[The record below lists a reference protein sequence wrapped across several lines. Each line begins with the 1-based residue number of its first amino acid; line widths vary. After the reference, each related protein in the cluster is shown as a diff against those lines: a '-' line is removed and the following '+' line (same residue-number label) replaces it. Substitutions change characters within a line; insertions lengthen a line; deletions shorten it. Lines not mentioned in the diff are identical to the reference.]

1 MLQQL
6 GQHDF
11 SSLGVVFWVN
21 RGIVG
26 GRVLRDAGNHG
37 RFGQG
42 EVRGVFAKIAL
53 GRGLYAVTTLS
64 KVHGVHVGFQ
74 NLVFAHLLFDAE
86 REHLFLQFPLQAV
99 HERRLVQEVGKHVV
113 LDQLLGQRAGS
124 LAPFEAGEDG
134 TYARPH
140 DTLRVDAVVLVE
152 TLVLDGDECLAD
164 IVREGVNGLVHAVR
178 VRVRKFL
185 QQGAVRLGVDEGRE
199 SLRPHVVRGDDGG
212 VVDDD
217 FREIARSSDHKN
229 HEYKKAD

>member
-1 MLQQL
+1 MRRVNLQAAAKYQVPRLLVGVAFTFLQVIIKLVQQCVYEIAVWAGLFIWRVDFYAFVYVVGHRLVKRRLRDVTLLQQL

-11 SSLGVVFWVN
+11 SSLGVVFRVN

-53 GRGLYAVTTLS
+53 GRGLYAVTTVS

-152 TLVLDGDECLAD
+152 TLVLDGDE
-164 IVREGVNGLVHAVR
+164 
-178 VRVRKFL
+178 
-185 QQGAVRLGVDEGRE
+185 
-199 SLRPHVVRGDDGG
+199 
-212 VVDDD
+212 
-217 FREIARSSDHKN
+217 
-229 HEYKKAD
+229 

>member
-1 MLQQL
+1 MRRVNLQAAAKYQVPRLLVGVAFTFLQVIIKLVQQCVYEIAVWAGLFIWRVDFYAFVYVVGHRLVKRRLCDVTLLQQL

-113 LDQLLGQRAGS
+113 LD
-124 LAPFEAGEDG
+124 
-134 TYARPH
+134 
-140 DTLRVDAVVLVE
+140 
-152 TLVLDGDECLAD
+152 
-164 IVREGVNGLVHAVR
+164 
-178 VRVRKFL
+178 
-185 QQGAVRLGVDEGRE
+185 
-199 SLRPHVVRGDDGG
+199 
-212 VVDDD
+212 
-217 FREIARSSDHKN
+217 
-229 HEYKKAD
+229 